1 MSGRIEAFKTGR
13 CWPVLK
19 LSFRKTVRWAALMI
33 WSAAVSLPLSSGQAP
48 QQDLERLLDRLTE
61 KTKVSLEYKSWRAS
75 VVSTITKM
83 DKNWNPEEVMLV
95 TRNVGSSG
103 EGEPREEIL
112 KVQQTKKGKTTDI
125 TQKYA
130 AERQKEREKARRR
143 RAEEKDASAGGRRGG
158 GAMSLDEFLPFSK
171 SKRQDFEFRL
181 QEPSASGGP
190 AVSVL
195 EVRARVKNPR
205 NWEGT
210 FTFNPE
216 TYDLIGLDLRPS
228 QNPKMV
234 KELAMQIEFESLDNG
249 FLALKRTMFKVNGG
263 LFIKHVRQVVEDVYS
278 DFAVLD
284 KQN

>member
-1 MSGRIEAFKTGR
+1 M
-13 CWPVLK
+13 LK
-19 LSFRKTVRWAALMI
+19 FSFRKMGRGAAWMI
-33 WSAAVSLPLSSGQAP
+33 WLTVAATPLWSWQAS
-48 QQDLERLLDRLTE
+48 QEDLENLLDKLSQR
-61 KTKVSLEYKSWRAS
+61 TKLSLDYKSWRAS
-75 VVSTITKM
+75 VLSTITKM
-83 DKNWNPEEVMLV
+83 DKNWTPEEIMVA
-95 TRNVGSSG
+95 TKNIGSSDA
-103 EGEPREEIL
+103 GEPREEIL
-112 KVQQTKKGKTTDI
+112 KVLQTKKGKTTDI

-143 RAEEKDASAGGRRGG
+143 RAEEEKEASANGRRGG

-210 FTFNPE
+210 FAFNPE

-234 KELAMQIEFESLDNG
+234 KELAMRVEFEPLDNG
-249 FLALKRTMFKVNGG
+249 FLALKRTLFKVNGG
-263 LFIKHVRQVVEDVYS
+263 IFIKHVRQTVEDVYS
-278 DFAVLD
+278 EFEVLD
-284 KQN
+284 EQD